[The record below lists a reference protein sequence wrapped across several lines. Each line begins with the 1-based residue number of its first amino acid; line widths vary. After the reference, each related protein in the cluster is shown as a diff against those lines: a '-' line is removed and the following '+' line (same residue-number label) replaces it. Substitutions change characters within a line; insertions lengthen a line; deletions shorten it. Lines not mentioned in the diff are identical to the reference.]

1 MVGGAGR
8 VRRLHAVRRAL
19 QRVQRARRRAAL
31 HAARPAARR
40 RLLGLAALP
49 NYNTP
54 SQFTLV

>member
-40 RLLGLAALP
+40 RLLGLALP
-49 NYNTP
+49 HYNTP